1 MAKGTRTSDSMPEF
15 LSGILQD
22 VAYAMTLPDAD
33 LGYLANLQM
42 NLVSEIRKPM
52 ENYIASQGGQPMG
65 GAMGGGMMGGGM
77 ARPQMGP
84 TGQPGP
90 PGVRMG
96 GSPINPDEL
105 RRTIA
110 QSQVGGL

>member
-1 MAKGTRTSDSMPEF
+1 MAARGTRTNDSMPEF
-15 LSGILQD
+15 LAGLLQD

-33 LGYLANLQM
+33 LDYLANLQKA
-42 NLVSEIRKPM
+42 LVGKVREPM
-52 ENYIASQGGQPMG
+52 DRYLASQGAGPM
-65 GAMGGGMMGGGM
+65 GGMMGQMMG
-77 ARPQMGP
+77 PQMGP

-96 GSPINPDEL
+96 GTPFNPDEL

-110 QSQVGGL
+110 QAQVGGL

>member
-1 MAKGTRTSDSMPEF
+1 MGRGTRTNDSMPEF
-15 LSGILQD
+15 LTGLLQD
-22 VAYAMTLPDAD
+22 VAYAMSLPDAD
-33 LGYLANLQM
+33 LDYLATLQKA
-42 NLVSEIRKPM
+42 LVAKVRQPM
-52 ENYIASQGGQPMG
+52 DQYLASQGAGPMAG
-65 GAMGGGMMGGGM
+65 GMGGGMMGQMMGQ
-77 ARPQMGP
+77 QMGP

-110 QSQVGGL
+110 QAQVGGM